1 MNFLKMEERCWKHM
15 KSLYPLL
22 LLGVLLVLGGTS
34 ALAYEGDGISPVT
47 GTETQEKGPLVV
59 EVVLRT
65 NYADGVS
72 TNQSVYETIWAMED
86 FWSQYADW
94 QLVDQEEG
102 RMIFERNLEDISP
115 ASKQNGHFGLTE
127 DGVLTIFDGIPAEE
141 KVIQTFFQIDVGKL
155 ESQRRE
161 QLMEGIPV
169 ESWYQFEDVI
179 QSFSKIKKEEPVQ

>member
-34 ALAYEGDGISPVT
+34 AVAYEGDGISPVT
-47 GTETQEKGPLVV
+47 GTKTQEKGPLVV
-59 EVVLRT
+59 EVILRT

-127 DGVLTIFDGIPAEE
+127 EGVLTIFDGIPAEE